1 MLLHTEQLLH
11 TEAFTQSSLCTQT
24 LLHTHTHFYTQKLLH
39 KEAFA
44 RSTFYLHREACT
56 HRSFYTKKP
65 LHREAFTEA
74 FAQSSFYT
82 QTLLHACHAK
92 PPQRPAA
99 SPETTAATIV
109 AIRGPTGHVPRLPR
123 QTPAASSGVPGDN
136 PGSAPA
142 ISGPNA

>member
-24 LLHTHTHFYTQKLLH
+24 LIHTHALLHTEAFTQGSLCTEHLLFAQRSLYTQKL
-39 KEAFA
+39 F
-44 RSTFYLHREACT
+44 
-56 HRSFYTKKP
+56 TKKP